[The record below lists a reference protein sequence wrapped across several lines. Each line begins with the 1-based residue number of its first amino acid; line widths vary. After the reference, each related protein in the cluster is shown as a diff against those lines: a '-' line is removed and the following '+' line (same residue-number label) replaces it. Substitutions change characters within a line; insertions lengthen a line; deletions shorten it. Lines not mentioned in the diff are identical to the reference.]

1 MYAPAVTS
9 VLRYFG
15 QDLIK
20 LHPGESGEP
29 GAITAVFTDEEGNTI
44 LALDEN
50 EWVGS
55 LDAWDIEVEG
65 PRIVVKQKLGDVA
78 LQLRL
83 DPPGRI
89 VIERLD
95 MRIGD
100 HHVLASEHSYA
111 VGVHFDNGH
120 MNWTSPQLVVTR
132 AAANGIAI
140 EIEDGAI
147 LRERFNGLKAAG
159 KGVWLATAD
168 EAIIMHS
175 PAGAMIPQLG
185 ISIASGCSFDMYAA
199 AAGAKTLDQMRDSVF
214 YKPAREMRMFLA
226 SRIT

>member
-20 LHPGESGEP
+20 LHPGKLGEP
-29 GAITAVFTDEEGNTI
+29 GAISAVFTDDEGEII

-50 EWVGS
+50 DWVGS
-55 LDAWDIEVEG
+55 LDAWDIEVVG
-65 PRIVVKQKLGDVA
+65 PRIVVKQKLGIVA

-111 VGVHFDNGH
+111 VGVHFKDGH
-120 MNWTSPQLVVTR
+120 MNWISPELVVTR

-147 LRERFNGLKAAG
+147 LRERFNGFKAAG
-159 KGVWLATAD
+159 KGVGLATANED
-168 EAIIMHS
+168 IIMHS

-185 ISIASGCSFDMYAA
+185 ISIASGCSFNMYVV
-199 AAGAKTLDQMRDSVF
+199 AAGAKTLDQMRDAVF
-214 YKPAREMRMFLA
+214 FKPAREMRSFLA
-226 SRIT
+226 SGTV

>member
-1 MYAPAVTS
+1 MYEHLDDFVGVDKHDPAKIC
-9 VLRYFG
+9 L
-15 QDLIK
+15 LC
-20 LHPGESGEP
+20 ESCH
-29 GAITAVFTDEEGNTI
+29 
-44 LALDEN
+44 
-50 EWVGS
+50 
-55 LDAWDIEVEG
+55 
-65 PRIVVKQKLGDVA
+65 
-78 LQLRL
+78 
-83 DPPGRI
+83 GRI
-89 VIERLD
+89 TRKQWSKERARLAYE
-95 MRIGD
+95 RIQARSLAEAGD

-132 AAANGIAI
+132 AAPNGIAI

-147 LRERFNGLKAAG
+147 LRERFNGFKAAG

-226 SRIT
+226 SKVT